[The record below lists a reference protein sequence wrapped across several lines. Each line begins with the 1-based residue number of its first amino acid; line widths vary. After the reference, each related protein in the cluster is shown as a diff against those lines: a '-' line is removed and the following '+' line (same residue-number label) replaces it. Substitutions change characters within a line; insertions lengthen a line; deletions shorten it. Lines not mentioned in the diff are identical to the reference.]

1 MEEFK
6 NILNSKTFI
15 IAIRVIGSLYLIVII
30 VNTVYAYGEY
40 MYKTFLGSGLCGII
54 ALGMTEYKGI
64 GKKDINIGY
73 IDLLKEKSIAIS
85 LATYTGTK
93 NIIDSNTLANAN
105 ELLLNAMERN
115 THKKTDVKN
124 IEVNSVSEEDNNII
138 IITKVAEGSD
148 PTITLFHEF
157 TLMIVYVGNWGLPE
171 KRKE

>member
-1 MEEFK
+1 MEK
-6 NILNSKTFI
+6 LKKILNTKIFI
-15 IAIRVIGSLYLIVII
+15 ITIRLIGSLYLITLII
-30 VNTVYAYGEY
+30 NTVYAYGEY

-93 NIIDSNTLANAN
+93 NIIDLNTLTNAN

-115 THKKTDVKN
+115 TNKKTDVKN
-124 IEVNSVSEEDNNII
+124 IEVDSVSEEDNNII
-138 IITKVAEGSD
+138 IITKVEEDSD
-148 PTITLFHEF
+148 LTTTLLHEF
-157 TLMIVYVGNWGLPE
+157 TYENIYDQWVIVDFREDV
-171 KRKE
+171 